1 MTKRTRFKEG
11 TNEFVTGLLVNPLIT
26 STLEGRRRFRRRIME
41 IVSLVEERKRY
52 LRSIF
57 AARISRRPPFFF
69 FFFLS
74 LHLDYNEIKKSAEQQ
89 SVRFWKDLAE
99 GGFVERKEGWKRK
112 VENKSGDSS
121 GWVTRAG
128 P

>member
-11 TNEFVTGLLVNPLIT
+11 TSELVTALLVDPLT

-41 IVSLVEERKRY
+41 IISLVEERKRY

-57 AARISRRPPFFF
+57 SARISRRPPFF